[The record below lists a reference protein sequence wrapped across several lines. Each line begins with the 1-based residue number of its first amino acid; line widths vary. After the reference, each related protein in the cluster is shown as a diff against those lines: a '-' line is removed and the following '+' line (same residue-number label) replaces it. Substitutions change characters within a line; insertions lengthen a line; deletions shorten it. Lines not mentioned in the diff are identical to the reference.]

1 MPVLDLIFGG
11 PWGPLVIF
19 FLRVV
24 DVSLAILRTLLAMRG
39 ARLAVP
45 VLGFFESMI
54 WVLAVGSAIQNLD
67 SPLHILGYAGGFA
80 AGNSVGMWL
89 EGKLAVGLATIRIIS
104 RYGGVE
110 LADALRDLGF
120 GVTEFSG
127 KGRHGTV
134 EVVFTVVRRRQIPHV
149 LKEVERWDPDAFIS
163 VEEPRSI
170 RRGWMF
176 DRRRK

>member
-1 MPVLDLIFGG
+1 MLVIDTLFSG
-11 PWGPLVIF
+11 PWGPLLIF
-19 FLRVV
+19 GLRVV

-54 WVLAVGSAIQNLD
+54 WVLAVGSAIQNLH
-67 SPLHILGYAGGFA
+67 SPAHILGYAGGFA
-80 AGNSVGMWL
+80 AGNAVGMWL
-89 EGKLAVGLATIRIIS
+89 EGKLAVGLATVRIIS

-110 LADALRDLGF
+110 LADALRGEGF
-120 GVTEFSG
+120 GVTEFTG
-127 KGRHGTV
+127 QGRHGAV
-134 EVVFTVVRRRQIPHV
+134 EVVFTVVKRRQISRV
-149 LKEVERWDPDAFIS
+149 LQEVERWDPDAFVS